1 PRLACAAPGQACAV
15 QSAVA
20 PRVLGFQGDRGA
32 ALRLV
37 GRPGQRQ
44 PELRP
49 AAGLAPRLE
58 PAAVQPGVLQGDGQ
72 PQAGPA
78 GGAGPGR
85 VGPPEAAEDAGG
97 LAGLESDAVVADG
110 HGDRAPGGRQAHDD
124 VLALAVFHGV
134 DHEVAQDAFHAP
146 GVGLGDDGL
155 LVAQDPDAG
164 ALAFGER
171 FGPADH
177 APDDLAQVYRLR
189 LQCRRARVEAAD
201 LQEVRE

>member
-1 PRLACAAPGQACAV
+1 
-15 QSAVA
+15 
-20 PRVLGFQGDRGA
+20 
-32 ALRLV
+32 
-37 GRPGQRQ
+37 
-44 PELRP
+44 
-49 AAGLAPRLE
+49 
-58 PAAVQPGVLQGDGQ
+58 
-72 PQAGPA
+72 
-78 GGAGPGR
+78 GPGR

-97 LAGLESDAVVADG
+97 LAGLEPDAVVPDG
-110 HGDRAPGGRQAHDD
+110 HRDRAPGGRQAHDD

-134 DHEVAQDAFHAP
+134 DHEDAQDALDAP

-155 LVAQDPDAG
+155 LVAQDPDAV

-201 LQEVRE
+201 LQEVREQRLEAVQLVGEQFGGPRGHRVEVLAGLVDDVGGHPHRGE